1 MDIWDL
7 VRRDAEC
14 GAERMVAEY
23 GNRLLAA
30 ATLMCR
36 NDVDAEELVFRTFE
50 QAVKKIRQF
59 KPTGDFYKWL
69 YTIMLNFHRMDVRRK
84 GPDVV
89 AFGTTADLPEVPIAS
104 FVDVVSVANAEEV
117 RVAVQGLSEVHREVT
132 VLRYFEGRT
141 VEEIA
146 EMLEVPVGTVKSRL
160 HHARIQLHAVLTA
173 RPESAPYH
181 VGR

>member
-30 ATLMCR
+30 ATLMCW

-69 YTIMLNFHRMDVRRK
+69 YTIMLNFRRMDVRKRK
-84 GPDVV
+84 PDVV

-104 FVDVVSVANAEEV
+104 FIDVVSAADAEAV
-117 RVAVQGLSEVHREVT
+117 RAAVWGLSEVHREVT

-141 VEEIA
+141 VEEIG
-146 EMLEVPVGTVKSRL
+146 EMLDVPIGTVKSRL
-160 HHARIQLHAVLTA
+160 HHARIALHAVLL
-173 RPESAPYH
+173 RKK
-181 VGR
+181 G

>member
-1 MDIWDL
+1 MEIWEL

-14 GAERMVAEY
+14 GAERMVAEF

-30 ATLMCR
+30 ASLICR
-36 NDVDAEELVFRTFE
+36 NDPDAEELVFRTFE

-69 YTIMLNFHRMDVRRK
+69 YTIMLNFRRMDVRRRRL
-84 GPDVV
+84 DVI
-89 AFGTTADLPEVPIAS
+89 AFGTTADLPEVPIAG
-104 FVDVVSVANAEEV
+104 FVDVVSATDAENV
-117 RVAVQGLSEVHREVT
+117 RAAVRGLSEPHKVVI

-146 EMLEVPVGTVKSRL
+146 EMLAIPIGTVKSRL
-160 HHARIQLHAVLTA
+160 HHARIALHAVLL
-173 RPESAPYH
+173 RKENK
-181 VGR
+181 R

>member
-1 MDIWDL
+1 
-7 VRRDAEC
+7 
-14 GAERMVAEY
+14 MVAEY

-36 NDVDAEELVFRTFE
+36 SDADAEELVFRTFE
-50 QAVKKIRQF
+50 QAVKTIRQF

-69 YTIMLNFHRMDVRRK
+69 YTIMLNFRRMDVRRRQA
-84 GPDVV
+84 DVV

-104 FVDVVSVANAEEV
+104 FIDVVSAADAEAV
-117 RVAVQGLSEVHREVT
+117 RAAVKGLSEVHREVT

-146 EMLEVPVGTVKSRL
+146 EMLGVPVGTVKSRL
-160 HHARIQLHAVLTA
+160 HHTRTALHAVLV
-173 RPESAPYH
+173 RKE
-181 VGR
+181 R

>member
-1 MDIWDL
+1 
-7 VRRDAEC
+7 
-14 GAERMVAEY
+14 MVAEY
-23 GNRLLAA
+23 GNRLFDA

-36 NDVDAEELVFRTFE
+36 SDADAEEIVFRTFE

-69 YTIMLNFHRMDVRRK
+69 YTIMLNFRRMDVRRK

-104 FVDVVSVANAEEV
+104 FVDVVSAANAEEV

-146 EMLEVPVGTVKSRL
+146 EMLGVPVGTVKSRL
-160 HHARIQLHAVLTA
+160 HHARIALHAVLVQK
-173 RPESAPYH
+173 EKYNE
-181 VGR
+181 

>member
-36 NDVDAEELVFRTFE
+36 NDPDAEELVFRTFE
-50 QAVKKIRQF
+50 QAIKKIRQF

-69 YTIMLNFHRMDVRRK
+69 YTIMLNFRRMDVRK
-84 GPDVV
+84 KQPDVV
-89 AFGTTADLPEVPIAS
+89 AFGTTADLPEVPIES
-104 FVDVVSVANAEEV
+104 FVDVVSAADAEEV
-117 RVAVQGLSEVHREVT
+117 RRAVRGLAEIHREVT
-132 VLRYFEGRT
+132 ILRYFEGRT

-146 EMLEVPVGTVKSRL
+146 DMLGVPVGTVKSRL
-160 HHARIQLHAVLTA
+160 HHARIALHAVLAA
-173 RPESAPYH
+173 RRAEDVAPYH
-181 VGR
+181 R

>member
-36 NDVDAEELVFRTFE
+36 SDSDAEELVFRTFE

-69 YTIMLNFHRMDVRRK
+69 YTIMLNFRRMDVRKRQ
-84 GPDVV
+84 PDVV

-104 FVDVVSVANAEEV
+104 FIDVVSAADAEEV
-117 RVAVQGLSEVHREVT
+117 REAVKGLSEVHREVT

-146 EMLEVPVGTVKSRL
+146 EMLGVPVGTIKSRL
-160 HHARIQLHAVLTA
+160 HHARIALHAVLMA
-173 RPESAPYH
+173 RLESAPYH
-181 VGR
+181 R

>member
-1 MDIWDL
+1 MDIWEL

-36 NDVDAEELVFRTFE
+36 SDADAEELVFRTLE

-69 YTIMLNFHRMDVRRK
+69 YTIMLNFRRMDVRRRRL
-84 GPDVV
+84 DVI
-89 AFGTTADLPEVPIAS
+89 AFGTTADLPEVPIAG
-104 FVDVVSVANAEEV
+104 FVDVVSATDAENV
-117 RVAVQGLSEVHREVT
+117 RAAVRGLSEPHKVVI

-146 EMLEVPVGTVKSRL
+146 EMLAIPIGTVKSRL
-160 HHARIQLHAVLTA
+160 HHARIALHAVLL
-173 RPESAPYH
+173 RKENK
-181 VGR
+181 R

>member
-1 MDIWDL
+1 
-7 VRRDAEC
+7 
-14 GAERMVAEY
+14 MVAEY

-36 NDVDAEELVFRTFE
+36 NDLDAEELVFRTLE

-59 KPTGDFYKWL
+59 KPAGDFYKWL
-69 YTIMLNFHRMDVRRK
+69 YTIMLNFRRMDVRRK

-104 FVDVVSVANAEEV
+104 FIDVVSATDAEVV
-117 RVAVQGLSEVHREVT
+117 RAAVKELSEAHREVT

-160 HHARIQLHAVLTA
+160 HHARIQLHAVLSHK
-173 RPESAPYH
+173 E
-181 VGR
+181 V

>member
-14 GAERMVAEY
+14 GAGRMVAEY

-36 NDVDAEELVFRTFE
+36 SDADAEELVFRTLE
-50 QAVKKIRQF
+50 QAVKKICQF

-69 YTIMLNFHRMDVRRK
+69 YTIMLNFRRMDVRKRQ
-84 GPDVV
+84 PDVV
-89 AFGTTADLPEVPIAS
+89 AFGTTSDLPEVPIAS
-104 FVDVVSVANAEEV
+104 FIDVVSAADAEAV
-117 RVAVQGLSEVHREVT
+117 RAAVKGLSEVHREVT

-146 EMLEVPVGTVKSRL
+146 EMLGVPVGTVKSRL
-160 HHARIQLHAVLTA
+160 HHARTALHAVLV
-173 RPESAPYH
+173 RKE
-181 VGR
+181 R

>member
-1 MDIWDL
+1 
-7 VRRDAEC
+7 
-14 GAERMVAEY
+14 MVAEY
-23 GNRLLAA
+23 GNRLLTA

-36 NDVDAEELVFRTFE
+36 SDADAEELVFRTFE

-69 YTIMLNFHRMDVRRK
+69 YTIMLNFRRMDVRRK

-104 FVDVVSVANAEEV
+104 FVDVVSEANAEEV

-141 VEEIA
+141 VEEIG
-146 EMLEVPVGTVKSRL
+146 EMLDVPIGTVKSRL
-160 HHARIQLHAVLTA
+160 HHARIALHAVLA
-173 RPESAPYH
+173 ACR
-181 VGR
+181 GRRALPF

>member
-1 MDIWDL
+1 
-7 VRRDAEC
+7 
-14 GAERMVAEY
+14 MVAEY

-36 NDVDAEELVFRTFE
+36 SDSDAEELVFRTFE

-69 YTIMLNFHRMDVRRK
+69 YTIMLNFRRMDVRRRQA
-84 GPDVV
+84 DVV

-146 EMLEVPVGTVKSRL
+146 EMLDVPVGTVKSRL
-160 HHARIQLHAVLTA
+160 HHARIALHAALVQK
-173 RPESAPYH
+173 EK
-181 VGR
+181 

>member
-36 NDVDAEELVFRTFE
+36 SDADAEEIVFRTFE

-69 YTIMLNFHRMDVRRK
+69 YTIMLNFRRMDVRRK

-104 FVDVVSVANAEEV
+104 FVDVVSAANAEEV

-146 EMLEVPVGTVKSRL
+146 EMLGVPVGTVKSRL
-160 HHARIQLHAVLTA
+160 HHARIALHAVLVQK
-173 RPESAPYH
+173 EK
-181 VGR
+181 

>member
-1 MDIWDL
+1 
-7 VRRDAEC
+7 
-14 GAERMVAEY
+14 MVAEF

-36 NDVDAEELVFRTFE
+36 SDADAEELVFRTFE

-69 YTIMLNFHRMDVRRK
+69 YTIMLNFRRMDVRRRQV
-84 GPDVV
+84 DVV

-146 EMLEVPVGTVKSRL
+146 EMLDVPVGTVKSRL
-160 HHARIQLHAVLTA
+160 HHARIALHAVLSHK
-173 RPESAPYH
+173 E
-181 VGR
+181 V

>member
-1 MDIWDL
+1 
-7 VRRDAEC
+7 
-14 GAERMVAEY
+14 MVAEY

-36 NDVDAEELVFRTFE
+36 SDADAEELVFRTLE

-59 KPTGDFYKWL
+59 RPTGDFYKWL
-69 YTIMLNFHRMDVRRK
+69 YTIMLNFRRMDARK
-84 GPDVV
+84 RQLDVV

-104 FVDVVSVANAEEV
+104 FIDVVSAANAEAV
-117 RVAVQGLSEVHREVT
+117 RAAVKGLSEVHREVT

-146 EMLEVPVGTVKSRL
+146 EMLDVPVGTVKSRL
-160 HHARIQLHAVLTA
+160 HHARIALHAELLPRKSQVNASKNAKRRKGTDNI
-173 RPESAPYH
+173 
-181 VGR
+181 

>member
-30 ATLMCR
+30 ATLVCR

-69 YTIMLNFHRMDVRRK
+69 YTIMLNFRRMDVRK
-84 GPDVV
+84 PDVV

-104 FVDVVSVANAEEV
+104 FIDVVSAADASAVAGEGV
-117 RVAVQGLSEVHREVT
+117 RSCFGGCGCL
-132 VLRYFEGRT
+132 FGGGRVCGWAAST
-141 VEEIA
+141 GCARAGADCHGDASFGHES
-146 EMLEVPVGTVKSRL
+146 LETGISWLFP
-160 HHARIQLHAVLTA
+160 
-173 RPESAPYH
+173 
-181 VGR
+181 

>member
-1 MDIWDL
+1 
-7 VRRDAEC
+7 
-14 GAERMVAEY
+14 MVAEY

-36 NDVDAEELVFRTFE
+36 SDADAEELVFRTFE

-69 YTIMLNFHRMDVRRK
+69 YTIMLNFRRMDVRRK

-89 AFGTTADLPEVPIAS
+89 AFGTTADLPEVPITS
-104 FVDVVSVANAEEV
+104 FVDVVSAADAEAV
-117 RVAVQGLSEVHREVT
+117 RAAVWGLSEVHREVT

-146 EMLEVPVGTVKSRL
+146 EMLGVPVGTVKSRL
-160 HHARIQLHAVLTA
+160 HHARIALHAVLTA
-173 RPESAPYH
+173 RRAAFGCLATLGCEDVAPYH
-181 VGR
+181 FRG

>member
-1 MDIWDL
+1 
-7 VRRDAEC
+7 
-14 GAERMVAEY
+14 MVAEY

-36 NDVDAEELVFRTFE
+36 SDSDAEELVFRTLE

-69 YTIMLNFHRMDVRRK
+69 YTIMLNFRRMDVRRRQ
-84 GPDVV
+84 PDVV

-104 FVDVVSVANAEEV
+104 FVDVISVADAEAV
-117 RVAVQGLSEVHREVT
+117 RAAVRGLSEMHREVT
-132 VLRYFEGRT
+132 VLRYFEGRM

-146 EMLEVPVGTVKSRL
+146 EMLDVPVGTVKSRL
-160 HHARIQLHAVLTA
+160 HNVRIQLHAVRTA

>member
-1 MDIWDL
+1 
-7 VRRDAEC
+7 
-14 GAERMVAEY
+14 MVAEY

-59 KPTGDFYKWL
+59 KPAGDFYKWL
-69 YTIMLNFHRMDVRRK
+69 YTIMLNFRRMDIRRRH
-84 GPDVV
+84 PDVV

-104 FVDVVSVANAEEV
+104 FIDVVSAADAEAV
-117 RVAVQGLSEVHREVT
+117 RAAVKGLSEVHREVT

-141 VEEIA
+141 VEDIA
-146 EMLEVPVGTVKSRL
+146 EMLGVPVGTVKSRL
-160 HHARIQLHAVLTA
+160 HHARIALHAVLSHK
-173 RPESAPYH
+173 E
-181 VGR
+181 V